1 MTGEER
7 AALGAVLRA
16 LDDEP
21 LSHTEIRRL
30 MPEGTRKHV
39 GSGLGLGLRA
49 GLVTVAR
56 FTNCETIY
64 CLTPA
69 GAAQLDDEDKAMAEA
84 AKKAKA
90 S

>member
-1 MTGEER
+1 MTERER
-7 AALGAVLRA
+7 AALGGVLRA

-21 LSHTEIRRL
+21 RSQPEIRRR

-39 GSGLGLGLRA
+39 GTGIGLGLRA

-64 CLTPA
+64 CLTPR
-69 GAAQLDDEDKAMAEA
+69 GAAQLDDEDEAAAEA